1 MRLSFKRY
9 GGLAA
14 FAFLSLTSTSPLVGE
29 EEVSVVLGKAEVLAG
44 GLAEIGLRI
53 EPPEAMTDQ
62 VSLIKGKICFSTESL
77 KYGVTEARSSVK
89 VTEEVEEMSGPV
101 MCIKLKLSPEG
112 PLKNQSLATLLFVA
126 DAQAKV
132 GEVIALQARDFSASS
147 QSGQFAIV
155 AKDGQVRIIEATT
168 PLTGCL
174 FYMH

>member
-1 MRLSFKRY
+1 MKNGMRLFFKGY

-77 KYGVTEARSSVK
+77 K
-89 VTEEVEEMSGPV
+89 
-101 MCIKLKLSPEG
+101 
-112 PLKNQSLATLLFVA
+112 
-126 DAQAKV
+126 
-132 GEVIALQARDFSASS
+132 
-147 QSGQFAIV
+147 
-155 AKDGQVRIIEATT
+155 
-168 PLTGCL
+168 
-174 FYMH
+174 